1 MDKKKRLRY
10 YTADEIRDMK
20 FSRVKAMPDIWGKML
35 GNVSETAWVLVKAD
49 PKEGKSYLV
58 TQMVNDLSAVLG
70 RTCYCSCEEGISAS
84 VQERLTTLNITGG
97 NIVFVPEVGSE
108 ELLRIFK
115 NRHNKIIVIDSP
127 KHLKMTI
134 DEAQELFT
142 KFHKKKFCILVNHNH
157 AAIEWDH
164 LVDVVIKVKD
174 GIAHCRGRF
183 GANGKVPTPWM
194 SKSKNST
201 PSLFENGKD

>member
-1 MDKKKRLRY
+1 MKKRLRCY
-10 YTADEIRDMK
+10 SADEIRQMK
-20 FSRVKAMPDIWGKML
+20 FNRVQELPGIWSKML

-58 TQMVNDLSAVLG
+58 TQMVNALSEVIG

-84 VQERLTTLNITGG
+84 LQERLNTLKISGG

-115 NRHNKIIVIDSP
+115 NRHNRIIVIDSP
-127 KHLKMTI
+127 KHLKMSI
-134 DEAQELFT
+134 EEAQELFT

-164 LVDVVIKVKD
+164 LVDIVIKVKD
-174 GIAHCRGRF
+174 GVAHCRGRF
-183 GANGKVPTPWM
+183 GANGKVPIPFFN
-194 SKSKNST
+194 SKSQ
-201 PSLFENGKD
+201 PSLF